1 MYPRREQ
8 KLEYLTMLLFIVT
21 KDGIFTIQGHDM
33 VELKDIPKP
42 KSTYSFPLNITD
54 ERRQF
59 TERRERRA
67 KELGIPLY
75 VLGVDPDPNDELQK
89 LEDYIMD
96 NFIDFDL
103 DVPEDLKERYLTM
116 KKERETSQD
125 N

>member
-1 MYPRREQ
+1 
-8 KLEYLTMLLFIVT
+8 
-21 KDGIFTIQGHDM
+21 M

-42 KSTYSFPLNITD
+42 KSSYSFPLNITD

-75 VLGVDPDPNDELQK
+75 VLGADPEPNDELQK

-103 DVPEDLKERYLTM
+103 DVPEDLKKKYLAM
-116 KKERETSQD
+116 KKEREESQD
-125 N
+125 K